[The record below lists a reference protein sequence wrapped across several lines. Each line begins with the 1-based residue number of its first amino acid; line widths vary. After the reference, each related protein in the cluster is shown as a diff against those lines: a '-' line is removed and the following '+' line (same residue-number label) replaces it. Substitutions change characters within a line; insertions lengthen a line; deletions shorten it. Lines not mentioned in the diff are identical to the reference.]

1 MFSLCIPT
9 MNRYDT
15 YLHKFITQ
23 YLQMDLVDEIVIC
36 DENGEDVKKIQRDFP
51 NNDKLRLF
59 VNERKLGAFFNK
71 LRACKQAKNEWIAL
85 IDSDN
90 FTDNDYFKKVKSFIE
105 NNNLTKNSILSPD
118 YATEIFKWEH
128 LSSYRGDHALL
139 NRKTYLTLK
148 QLDNKRTP
156 GLGVIGHL
164 VNVGN
169 YVLNKYLIDNI
180 NLKNDMPLIKISDCF
195 DVLLM
200 NSLFFEQLDLQ
211 FYILKDLKYKH
222 AISDDSIY
230 TMTAGQFIN
239 GIPRREYANMT
250 YKRLYNY
257 FS

>member
-1 MFSLCIPT
+1 
-9 MNRYDT
+9 MNRYDSFLKNNLT
-15 YLHKFITQ
+15 K
-23 YLQMDLVDEIVIC
+23 YLQMDLIDEIVIC

-51 NNDKLRLF
+51 NNNKLRLF
-59 VNERKLGAFFNK
+59 VNERKLGPFLNK
-71 LRACKQAKNEWIAL
+71 IKVCQQAKNEWIAL

-90 FTDNDYFKKVKSFIE
+90 FADNGYFEKVKSFIE
-105 NNNLTKNSILSPD
+105 NNNLTKNSILAPD
-118 YATEIFKWEH
+118 YGTEIFRWEH

-139 NRKTYLTLK
+139 NRKTYDTLK
-148 QLDNKRTP
+148 QIDNKRKQ
-156 GLGVIGHL
+156 GLGNMNHL

-230 TMTAGQFIN
+230 TRTAGQLIN

-257 FS
+257 LS